1 MFIMACYILLNE
13 HFYEFIQSHHV
24 ILRLVKIKGF
34 VKTMPMEMISH
45 VLVLLVIKERPAR
58 S

>member
-1 MFIMACYILLNE
+1 MACYILLNE